1 MTMNKIIKTK
11 VGDEINYFVNGQE
24 NHGVVTKMS
33 ATYVTVFKED
43 GKFYQVPLD
52 ETFFV
57 KDIIVNKAWDDMS
70 MEERTEQLQKARAYS
85 PRLLS
90 KAWNQMPQELKDVLT
105 KVSTGQGAVSP
116 DYRQGYKHSKTTPL
130 ENPQTRQG
138 SADDARSLHGQTSE
152 IGTPLPKGGSQAPV
166 GKKPEH
172 DIGTTYGLTVQQPS
186 EELTQEAVTGTP
198 KGKEAPKDLALK
210 KALGV
215 LYELQKKGK
224 LLAPIPKKQT
234 TGNKKLMQREP
245 AKDIKNPSEKFQ
257 QRANTPVG
265 APTVG
270 GDNVY
275 SDDGQNFYR
284 LGQNQTGKG
293 HGRGKVKVTGQGGKE
308 KKKPVFGAKKSATQ
322 RLLEQLKSDVEQ
334 GVYGNV
340 AGRTT
345 NGVSTDTKVDAPNDY
360 EGQSHEAK
368 PEQFKYEEKKPKVD
382 DDHTTKAGEFV
393 YTDNPEKYKTKSVKK
408 IGVPESQHNTWGLR
422 YATKEEIEKA
432 KKD

>member
-1 MTMNKIIKTK
+1 MNKIIKTK
-11 VGDEINYFVNGQE
+11 VGDEINYFVNGKE

-105 KVSTGQGAVSP
+105 KVATGQGAVEP
-116 DYRQGYKHSKTTPL
+116 DYRQHYGNRKTTPSGTDTA
-130 ENPQTRQG
+130 QTRQD
-138 SADDARSLHGQTSE
+138 SAADARANHGRVNEMGVIQS
-152 IGTPLPKGGSQAPV
+152 GSSQQPV
-166 GKKPEH
+166 GKKPKT
-172 DIGTTYGLTVQQPS
+172 DLGATDKPTVQQPLK
-186 EELTQEAVTGTP
+186 EHGQEVQTGTP
-198 KGKEAPKDLALK
+198 PTGSAPKDLKLK

-245 AKDIKNPSEKFQ
+245 AKDIKSPSEKFQ
-257 QRANTPVG
+257 QQANTPVG

-308 KKKPVFGAKKSATQ
+308 RKKPVFGAKKSATQ

>member
-1 MTMNKIIKTK
+1 MNKIIKTK

>member
-1 MTMNKIIKTK
+1 MNKIIKTK

-130 ENPQTRQG
+130 ENPQTRQS

>member
-1 MTMNKIIKTK
+1 MNKIIKTK
-11 VGDEINYFVNGQE
+11 VGDEINYFVNGEE
-24 NHGVVTKMS
+24 NHGVVAKMN

-90 KAWNQMPQELKDVLT
+90 KAWNQLPQELHDILT
-105 KVSTGQGAVSP
+105 KTNTGSDGT
-116 DYRQGYKHSKTTPL
+116 DL
-130 ENPQTRQG
+130 ERSNI
-138 SADDARSLHGQTSE
+138 DDSLLLNNNT
-152 IGTPLPKGGSQAPV
+152 GTQPAA
-166 GKKPEH
+166 KKP
-172 DIGTTYGLTVQQPS
+172 TPP
-186 EELTQEAVTGTP
+186 TGT
-198 KGKEAPKDLALK
+198 APKDLALK
-210 KALGV
+210 KALSK
-215 LYELQKKGK
+215 LHELQKKQI
-224 LLAPIPKKQT
+224 LPLPKRQT
-234 TGNKKLMQREP
+234 TTPSGQGTQHKEP
-245 AKDIKNPSEKFQ
+245 VKGIKNPSGKFQ
-257 QRANTPVG
+257 KEADTPGG
-265 APTVG
+265 AKVVG
-270 GDNVY
+270 GDNVF

-284 LGQNQTGKG
+284 LTHKEPKIRGQKTHVSGK
-293 HGRGKVKVTGQGGKE
+293 GGKE
-308 KKKPVFGAKKSATQ
+308 RKKPVFGAKKSATQ

-368 PEQFKYEEKKPKVD
+368 PEQFKYEDKKPKVD
-382 DDHTTKAGEFV
+382 DDHKTKAGEFV
-393 YTDNPEKYKTKSVKK
+393 YTDNPQKYKTKSRD
-408 IGVPESQHNTWGLR
+408 IGVPESQHNTWGIR